1 MDTEKGQLIQV
12 VDTEAEKSALEAASI
27 TAKVMTQA
35 EVTAE
40 NVKRE
45 EDGKGKIEQV
55 ARQPKK
61 NCRHCQGRGYMG
73 KNLITGRYVP
83 CYCVEDPET
92 EKARVYQQDMARRFG
107 RK

>member
-1 MDTEKGQLIQV
+1 MDTEKGHLIQV
-12 VDTEAEKSALEAASI
+12 VDTEAEKAILEAAAT

-40 NVKRE
+40 NTKRGE
-45 EDGKGKIEQV
+45 NGEGEIEPI

-61 NCRHCQGRGYMG
+61 NCRHCQGRGHMG

-92 EKARVYQQDMARRFG
+92 KKSRIYHLELAQRFG

>member
-12 VDTEAEKSALEAASI
+12 VKDQAQKEALEAAA
-27 TAKVMTQA
+27 TAEKVMTEA
-35 EVTAE
+35 EVASE

-45 EDGKGKIEQV
+45 AEGKGKIEPV

-61 NCRHCQGRGYMG
+61 NCRHCHGRGHMG
-73 KNLITGRYVP
+73 RNTITGLYVP
-83 CYCVEDPET
+83 CYCVEEPDVK
-92 EKARVYQQDMARRFG
+92 KARLWQEELARRFG